1 MLSVDEAVA
10 RLLAGASTV
19 AGIEDA
25 NPAFALNRVLA
36 EDITAPVA
44 VPPADNSAMDG
55 YAYCHADAVK
65 AGFVLPVRQR
75 IPAGKAPEQLVPGT
89 AARIFTGAEIP
100 AGADTV
106 AMQEDCVATDSAITI
121 TDTEQGANI
130 RPMGQDIALGEAVLC
145 AGTRL
150 RPQEMGLLTSLG
162 FSGIKAYKPL
172 RVAIFS
178 TGDELV
184 EPGGSLAAGQIFNSN
199 RATLAGLLA
208 AWGMEMVDL
217 GIVADKPDLIE
228 ARFREAAQCSDVI
241 VTSGGVSVGEED
253 HVKAVVARLGT
264 IDFWKIAIKP
274 GKPLA
279 FGTVE
284 GKPVIGL
291 PGNPAS
297 VFVTALI
304 LLRPFLFRL
313 QGVQNGTVQPVSAPA
328 LFDRKAVKR
337 QEYLRARLT
346 SEGIEMLPNQSSGVL
361 SSACRGDGVAVQVPG
376 QIICRG
382 DTLHFYHYA
391 SLF

>member
-1 MLSVDEAVA
+1 MLSVDDAIA
-10 RLLAGASTV
+10 RLLASAQPV
-19 AGIEDA
+19 AAIESG
-25 NPAFALNRVLA
+25 NPSLAFNRVLA
-36 EDITAPVA
+36 EDVVAPVA

-55 YAYCHADAVK
+55 YAYCHADAHK
-65 AGFVLPVRQR
+65 AGFVLPVSQR
-75 IPAGKAPEQLVPGT
+75 IPAGKAPEPLLPGT

-106 AMQEDCVATDSAITI
+106 AMQEDCVAGDATVTI
-121 TDTEQGANI
+121 ADTEQGANI
-130 RPMGQDIALGEAVLC
+130 RPRGQDIALGEAVLS

-150 RPQEMGLLTSLG
+150 RPQEMGLLASLG
-162 FSGIKAYKPL
+162 FAQLRMYKPL
-172 RVAIFS
+172 RVAVFS

-184 EPGGSLAAGQIFNSN
+184 EPGGTLAAGQIFNSN

-208 AWGMEMVDL
+208 CWGMEMVDL
-217 GIVADKPDLIE
+217 GIVADKPALIE
-228 ARFREAAQCSDVI
+228 ARFREAAECSDVV

-253 HVKAVVARLGT
+253 HVKAVVAKIGS

-279 FGTVE
+279 FGTVQ

-313 QGVQNGTVQPVSAPA
+313 QGLNSGTVQPVSAPA
-328 LFDRKAVKR
+328 LFDRKAVRR

-346 SEGIEMLPNQSSGVL
+346 RDGIEMLPNQSSGVL
-361 SSACRGDGVAVQVPG
+361 SSACRGDGLAVQMPG
-376 QIICRG
+376 QIISRG

>member
-1 MLSVDEAVA
+1 MLSVDEAIA
-10 RLLAGASTV
+10 RLLASAQPV
-19 AGIEDA
+19 AAIESG
-25 NPAFALNRVLA
+25 NPSLAFNRVLA
-36 EDITAPVA
+36 EDVVAPVA

-55 YAYCHADAVK
+55 YAYCHADAHK
-65 AGFVLPVRQR
+65 AGFVLPVSQR
-75 IPAGKAPEQLVPGT
+75 IPAGKAPEPLLPGT
-89 AARIFTGAEIP
+89 AARIFTGAEVP
-100 AGADTV
+100 PGADTV
-106 AMQEDCVATDSAITI
+106 AMQEDCVAGDATVTI
-121 TDTEQGANI
+121 ADTEQGANI
-130 RPMGQDIALGEAVLC
+130 RPRGQDIALGEAVLS

-150 RPQEMGLLTSLG
+150 RPQEMGLLASLG
-162 FSGIKAYKPL
+162 FARLQMYKPL
-172 RVAIFS
+172 RVAVFS
-178 TGDELV
+178 TGDELI
-184 EPGGSLAAGQIFNSN
+184 EPGGTLAAGQIFNSN

-208 AWGMEMVDL
+208 CWGMEMVDL
-217 GIVADKPDLIE
+217 GIVADKPALIE
-228 ARFREAAQCSDVI
+228 TRFREAAECSDVV

-253 HVKAVVARLGT
+253 HVKAVVAKIGS

-279 FGTVE
+279 FGTVQ

-313 QGVQNGTVQPVSAPA
+313 QGLNSGTVQPVSAPA
-328 LFDRKAVKR
+328 LFDRKAVRR
-337 QEYLRARLT
+337 QEYLRVRLT
-346 SEGIEMLPNQSSGVL
+346 SDGIEMLPNQSSGVL
-361 SSACRGDGVAVQVPG
+361 SSACRGDGLAVQMSG